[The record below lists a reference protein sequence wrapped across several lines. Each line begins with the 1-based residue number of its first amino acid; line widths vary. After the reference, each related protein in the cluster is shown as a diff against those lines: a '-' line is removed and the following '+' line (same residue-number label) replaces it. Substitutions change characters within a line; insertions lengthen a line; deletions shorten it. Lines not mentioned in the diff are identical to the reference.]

1 MAARRFYIT
10 TPIYYVSDPPHIGHA
25 YTTIVADAIARYHR
39 MRGDRTHYLTGT
51 DEHGQKIARIAEERG
66 KSPKA
71 YADEIAGRYREA
83 WRQLGIA
90 HDDFIRT
97 TDADHE
103 AEVQALWRKL
113 EQQGDIYLA
122 DYEGPYCVSC
132 EQFYTEKE
140 LVDGLCPVHK
150 RPVEIVKEQSY
161 NFRLSKYEAWLREW
175 LETPGPLGPRVQ
187 PPERLNEVLSF
198 VRSGLRD
205 LSVSRT
211 TFTWG
216 VPVPDHPPHVVYVW
230 IDALSNYYSATLR
243 KGPTRGDDFWSEGT
257 EIVHVLGKEISRF
270 HAVYWP
276 AMLKAAGLRTPD
288 LLFCHGWWTV
298 DGEKMSKT
306 AGNVVDPLK
315 LAADLGADAVRY
327 FVLREVPLGLDGD
340 FSHEAL
346 LTRFNSELANDLGNL
361 LNRTLGMVHKY
372 FPDGKVPPRAAAAD
386 PLQTLDAVTEWAAFL
401 DRLEPS
407 RALEELFALV
417 RRANAYVDRAA
428 PWKADADKATI
439 LGNVL
444 EGCRV
449 IAHLMSP
456 VMPERARALLAQLGP
471 ELREQRASTLGHHR
485 RHEVRDH
492 AAALEDVAE
501 DRRLVGVRLPR
512 RRPIDVGVR
521 AAHQRE
527 QLLERARGLEP
538 IEERRPLGDGVER
551 LQRICGSGA
560 RRHLPVGE
568 VLVHHAERAVEE
580 VAEVVRELA
589 VEARQQ
595 GLVREVAV
603 EPERHLA
610 EHEVADR
617 VRAEVGG
624 ELQRIDHVARGLRH
638 LLAVDGPPA
647 VAEEEVRRAEPRGLQ
662 HRRPVDRVEARDL
675 LAEHVDDLGPLG
687 PEVVAARRSLPQRR
701 GVVVRQG
708 VDPHVDDVRR
718 VVGHGDAPGE
728 RRPRHRQVAQP
739 RAHEREHLV
748 EPLRRLHARPERPRG
763 LEPLAQPRL
772 VLAEPEVVRLLLHD
786 LDGTLVHGAQPVD
799 QLLLGVEL
807 LARDAV
813 RALVVG
819 EVDVALL
826 LQLPPQRLHLGL
838 VIGVRRADEVVVRD
852 AELPPRLAVAPRD
865 LVGVGLRRLAA
876 LLRDARDLLPV
887 LVGAGE
893 VVGAIAAHAVVAR
906 DRVGDDR
913 RVRVPDVRRIGDVVD
928 GRRDVE
934 ATGGH
939 GAASIGARR
948 RCGQTRVAATSR
960 P

>member
-471 ELREQRASTLGHHR
+471 ELADEPFAIVKWEGTRGFAPAKGTPLFPRLDDDAKK
-485 RHEVRDH
+485 
-492 AAALEDVAE
+492 ALLEKWRPSPSPSPSSPSPSPSPSPITFDEFSKIEIRVAE
-501 DRRLVGVRLPR
+501 
-512 RRPIDVGVR
+512 IT
-521 AAHQRE
+521 A
-527 QLLERARGLEP
+527 
-538 IEERRPLGDGVER
+538 
-551 LQRICGSGA
+551 
-560 RRHLPVGE
+560 
-568 VLVHHAERAVEE
+568 
-580 VAEVVRELA
+580 
-589 VEARQQ
+589 
-595 GLVREVAV
+595 
-603 EPERHLA
+603 
-610 EHEVADR
+610 
-617 VRAEVGG
+617 
-624 ELQRIDHVARGLRH
+624 
-638 LLAVDGPPA
+638 
-647 VAEEEVRRAEPRGLQ
+647 AEPV
-662 HRRPVDRVEARDL
+662 PKAKK
-675 LAEHVDDLGPLG
+675 
-687 PEVVAARRSLPQRR
+687 
-701 GVVVRQG
+701 
-708 VDPHVDDVRR
+708 
-718 VVGHGDAPGE
+718 
-728 RRPRHRQVAQP
+728 
-739 RAHEREHLV
+739 
-748 EPLRRLHARPERPRG
+748 
-763 LEPLAQPRL
+763 
-772 VLAEPEVVRLLLHD
+772 
-786 LDGTLVHGAQPVD
+786 
-799 QLLLGVEL
+799 
-807 LARDAV
+807 
-813 RALVVG
+813 
-819 EVDVALL
+819 L
-826 LQLPPQRLHLGL
+826 LQLQVSLGPHGTRQVVAGIAEAYQPAQLIGKRVLL
-838 VIGVRRADEVVVRD
+838 VCNLAPATIRGVRSDGMILAAGDEGIVGLSTVD
-852 AELPPRLAVAPRD
+852 PAAVAP
-865 LVGVGLRRLAA
+865 GT
-876 LLRDARDLLPV
+876 
-887 LVGAGE
+887 
-893 VVGAIAAHAVVAR
+893 
-906 DRVGDDR
+906 
-913 RVRVPDVRRIGDVVD
+913 RVR
-928 GRRDVE
+928 
-934 ATGGH
+934 
-939 GAASIGARR
+939 
-948 RCGQTRVAATSR
+948 
-960 P
+960 